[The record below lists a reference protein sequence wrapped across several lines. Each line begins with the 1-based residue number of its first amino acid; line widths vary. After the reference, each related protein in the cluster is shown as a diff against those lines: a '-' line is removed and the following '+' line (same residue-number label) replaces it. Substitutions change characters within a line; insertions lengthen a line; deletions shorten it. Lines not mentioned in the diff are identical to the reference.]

1 MNIFDILGPVMVG
14 PSSSHTA
21 GAVRIG
27 RIARQLL
34 GGRPDVARIHL
45 HGSFAATGAGH
56 GTDRAIVA
64 GLMGMQPDDIRIPDS
79 FEIAKKDGMQ
89 FTIDKVDLKDAHP
102 NTALLELETSEGNK
116 LKIRAC
122 SVGGGRIQVNQ
133 LDDIDVSFTG
143 ETNTLIVYNKD
154 KPGLVA
160 EVTSTMACKKVN
172 IATMQIFRD
181 KRGGIAVMV
190 VETDQSI
197 PRESLSW
204 LRSMDGIYKVTYI
217 DVNQ

>member
-1 MNIFDILGPVMVG
+1 MSIFDILGPVMVG

-27 RIARQLL
+27 KIARQLL
-34 GGRPDVARIHL
+34 GSMPKEAKIYL

-56 GTDRAIVA
+56 GTDRALVA
-64 GLMGMQPDDIRIPDS
+64 GLLGMGPDDVRIPDS
-79 FEIAKKDGMQ
+79 FRIAGEAGMDFVIEGKDIKG
-89 FTIDKVDLKDAHP
+89 AHP
-102 NTALLELETSEGNK
+102 NTALLELTSAEGKK

-133 LDDIDVSFTG
+133 LDDIDVNFTG
-143 ETNTLIVYNKD
+143 ETNTLIVYNHD
-154 KPGLVA
+154 RPGLVA

-181 KRGGIAVMV
+181 KRGGFAVMV
-190 VETDQSI
+190 VETDQVVPVESI
-197 PRESLSW
+197 AWLS
-204 LRSMDGIYKVTYI
+204 SIDGIHKVIYI
-217 DVNQ
+217 DADK